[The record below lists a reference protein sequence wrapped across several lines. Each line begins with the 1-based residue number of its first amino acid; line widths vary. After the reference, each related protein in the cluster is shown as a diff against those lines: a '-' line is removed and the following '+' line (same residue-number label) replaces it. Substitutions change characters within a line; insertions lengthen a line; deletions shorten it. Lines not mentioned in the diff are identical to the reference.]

1 MQKYNYIFTSV
12 IVLRLLYKYGYL
24 LLYSL
29 IMFTILS
36 CNSDK
41 QIVYTEIGIN
51 FSLNEIN
58 EINEVIISDFTSP
71 EDYAMCHTPFELPT
85 ATYSA
90 KLNSLIKY
98 PTTDRLTLSLIH
110 RCSEYQTYF
119 SNCHLFKST
128 LYRDSIDYYIYALR
142 RIII

>member
-1 MQKYNYIFTSV
+1 
-12 IVLRLLYKYGYL
+12 
-24 LLYSL
+24 
-29 IMFTILS
+29 MFTMLS
-36 CNSDK
+36 ANSDK
-41 QIVYTEIGIN
+41 HIVYTEAVIN
-51 FSLNEIN
+51 CSRN

-71 EDYAMCHTPFELPT
+71 DGYAMCHTPFELPT